1 MARDL
6 KLRIVPTIRNL
17 DDVRRELD
25 KLPGDAAPLAQRTAR
40 LLIEMA
46 LDRDRLIDEDEATLE
61 DARGLFRRLEQQLID
76 LQAQFGREC
85 QR

>member
-6 KLRIVPTIRNL
+6 KLPIVPVIGNL
-17 DDVRRELD
+17 DDVRREVN
-25 KLPGDAAPLAQRTAR
+25 KLPRDAAPLAQRTAR
-40 LLIEMA
+40 LLIERA

-61 DARGLFRRLEQQLID
+61 DTRGLLRRLEQQLID